1 MMGVVRHQDRYL
13 QISRVL
19 TRHGLGYFIDAL
31 GLERWVRPDFQR
43 IGRSSDRERFT
54 RAEHV
59 RLVMEELGPTAVKI
73 GQILSTRPDL
83 LSPAFQRELEKLQ
96 DSAKPVPDAD
106 IRAAV
111 REELGA
117 EPEELFQRFDA
128 TPLASAS
135 IGQAHTAKLADG
147 TDVVVKVRR
156 PGVVEEVEGDL
167 EILRALAVQASR
179 RWSVAADYDVV
190 GLASDFADT
199 LRAELDYLQEGHN
212 AERFARNFAG
222 DPDIHVPAVHW
233 DTTTSRVITLER
245 LRGAKISDTA
255 ALAAAGIDR
264 SSLAARATRLLADMV
279 FEHGFFHADPHPGN
293 FLIEDDGRI
302 GLLDYGMV
310 GEVDERSREH
320 LAMLLVAFDRRDP
333 ARIATAFAT
342 IGITEHRV
350 DRVRLTADT
359 THLLRTYEGLP
370 LGKLKVGDVVR
381 DVLEILR
388 RHHLALPRNLALVV
402 KMIVMTEGLGAS
414 LDPDFQLGRILGPY
428 ARRLVRRHLD
438 PLTLVKRVRQ
448 AGVDTAALGVELPGQ
463 LGRLLDV
470 LDRDGVA
477 VSVRTD
483 ELEPLVARVERIG
496 NRLVVGLVASAGI
509 GALATI
515 ISTDADR
522 LRPHEAKVT
531 AVGVAVVGSLT
542 AYLGWTARGQRRS
555 RR

>member
-1 MMGVVRHQDRYL
+1 MRHQDRYL

-43 IGRSSDRERFT
+43 IGRSSDRERYT
-54 RAEHV
+54 RAQHV

-83 LSPAFQRELEKLQ
+83 LSPAFQHELEKLQ
-96 DSAKPVPDAD
+96 DSAKPVPGDV

-117 EPEELFQRFDA
+117 EPEELFAEFAD

-135 IGQAHTAKLADG
+135 IGQAHAAVLADG
-147 TDVVVKVRR
+147 SEVVVKVRR

-212 AERFARNFAG
+212 AERFGKNFAG
-222 DPDIHVPAVHW
+222 DPDIRVPAVHW

-245 LRGAKISDTA
+245 LRGMKISDTE
-255 ALAAAGIDR
+255 ALGRAGVDR
-264 SSLAARATRLLADMV
+264 SLLAARATRLLADMV

-293 FLIEDDGRI
+293 FLIEPDGRI

-310 GEVDERSREH
+310 GEVDERSREQ
-320 LAMLLVAFDRRDP
+320 LAMLLAAFDRRDP
-333 ARIATAFAT
+333 ARIAAAFAT

-359 THLLRTYEGLP
+359 AHLLRTYEGLP
-370 LGKLKVGDVVR
+370 LGRLKVGDVVR
-381 DVLEILR
+381 DVLAILR

-438 PLTLVKRVRQ
+438 PLALARRVRQ

-463 LGRLLDV
+463 LVRLLDV

-542 AYLGWTARGQRRS
+542 AYLGWTARGQRR